1 VRVYVPGPAADLRRD
16 TLTSTD
22 AYAVTP
28 ALQAALPEDD
38 AETREY
44 VAYLGAVDDS
54 AQLAAAAGAVP
65 RRVVFAAEV
74 AAAAVRHPEPEP
86 DAGGHPGLVRLRGPV
101 AWRDVVA
108 IHVDEAAAEPDVRA
122 AAAGDTAAARALED
136 RDLMWYD
143 PSERDALTH
152 IL

>member
-1 VRVYVPGPAADLRRD
+1 MRVYVPGTAADLRRG
-16 TLTSTD
+16 TLASSD

-28 ALQAALPEDD
+28 ALEAALPEDV

-54 AQLAAAAGAVP
+54 AQLAAAVGAVP

-74 AAAAVRHPEPEP
+74 ATSAVRQPESEP

-108 IHVDEAAAEPDVRA
+108 IHVDETAAEPDVTA
-122 AAAGDTAAARALED
+122 AANGDSKAARALED

-143 PSERDALTH
+143 PSERDALIH
-152 IL
+152 SL